1 MWSEIKRGVP
11 RGSIL
16 GLLLF
21 NVFIHDIFMFI
32 EKTDVSNFAD
42 DNTIHDCGKDLSNI
56 LEKLNHDLK
65 CY

>member
-1 MWSEIKRGVP
+1 MWDEIKRGEP

-21 NVFIHDIFMFI
+21 NVFFNDIFMFI
-32 EKTDVSNFAD
+32 EITKVSNFAD
-42 DNTIHDCGKDLSNI
+42 DNTIYGYGKDLSNI

-65 CY
+65 ML